1 MANVTDTA
9 LLYRNNIKINKDI
22 KEGVVVID
30 AVGDSGAA
38 KAGLKK
44 GDIITKIDNVELN
57 KMSDL
62 RKYIYTK
69 NVGDRVML
77 MINRNGR
84 NFGIEIDLG
93 KK

>member
-1 MANVTDTA
+1 
-9 LLYRNNIKINKDI
+9 
-22 KEGVVVID
+22 
-30 AVGDSGAA
+30 
-38 KAGLKK
+38 
-44 GDIITKIDNVELN
+44 
-57 KMSDL
+57 MSDL

>member
-1 MANVTDTA
+1 MV
-9 LLYRNNIKINKDI
+9 
-22 KEGVVVID
+22 
-30 AVGDSGAA
+30 
-38 KAGLKK
+38 

-69 NVGDRVML
+69 NPGDKVIL
-77 MINRNGR
+77 MVSRRGK
-84 NFGIEIDLG
+84 NFGIEIELG